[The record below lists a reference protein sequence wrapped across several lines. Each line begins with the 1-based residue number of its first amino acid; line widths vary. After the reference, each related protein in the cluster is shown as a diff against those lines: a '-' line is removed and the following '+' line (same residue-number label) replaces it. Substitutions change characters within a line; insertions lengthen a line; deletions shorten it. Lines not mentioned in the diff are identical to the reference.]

1 MVRKKVRSKQGA
13 VWTTKDTAAIRRLV
27 KAGAK
32 GQTIAEEIGRSLAAL
47 YQKASI
53 EGISLARTPTVRRS
67 AAAKKAK
74 VVTVPKKRGRKR
86 ASNYVRSNIRAPF
99 GHSPRGG
106 H

>member
-13 VWTTKDTAAIRRLV
+13 VWTTKDTAAIRCLV

-53 EGISLARTPTVRRS
+53 EGISLARTATVRRS
-67 AAAKKAK
+67 VAVKKAK
-74 VVTVPKKRGRKR
+74 AFTASKKRR
-86 ASNYVRSNIRAPF
+86 RS
-99 GHSPRGG
+99 S
-106 H
+106 